1 MGNKEQILEDRA
13 AGMTY
18 KEIGE
23 KYGISRQRV
32 CEICK
37 GRTPKNFHYVTDE
50 GCVYPNLR
58 AWMNENLVSRSEF
71 IRRSKFEFCPGNT
84 LKFSAIMRGEITDVR
99 KNWIDEMLRIT
110 GMSYEMLFDDRLW
123 RDDDATD

>member
-58 AWMNENLVSRSEF
+58 AWMNENLISRNEF
-71 IRRSKFEFCPGNT
+71 IRRSKFEFCPANT
-84 LKFSAIMRGEITDVR
+84 LKFSAIMRGETTDIR
-99 KNWIDEMLRIT
+99 KSWIDEMLRIT
-110 GMSYEMLFDDRLW
+110 GMSYEMLFDDKLW
-123 RDDDATD
+123 RAENE